1 MLPQKML
8 KFRVSEMPYHA
19 SQWLFFFFLL
29 ISGVVGKVP
38 VYASQEVTSKG
49 RDVYP

>member
-1 MLPQKML
+1 MSCISI
-8 KFRVSEMPYHA
+8 VG
-19 SQWLFFFFLL
+19 FFLP

>member
-1 MLPQKML
+1 MLPQEMF
-8 KFRVSEMPYHA
+8 KFRVSEMPSHA
-19 SQWLFFFFLL
+19 SQYIFFLP